1 MKYRNI
7 IFLFVTL
14 LLTVIVFVMSSNVEG
29 FQEGATEKLKHVK
42 KAIVDAIPKKEKK
55 NKMDSESKKNKNK

>member
-14 LLTVIVFVMSSNVEG
+14 LLTVIVFVMTSHIEG
-29 FQEGATEKLKHVK
+29 FQEGASKKIKEVK
-42 KAIVDAIPKKEKK
+42 KAIVDA
-55 NKMDSESKKNKNK
+55 SKKAMPTKENMTNTTNKKRL

>member
-14 LLTVIVFVMSSNVEG
+14 LLTVIVFVMTSNVEG
-29 FQEGATEKLKHVK
+29 FQEGASKKIKEVK
-42 KAIVDAIPKKEKK
+42 KAIVDASKKVMPKKENMADSAYKK
-55 NKMDSESKKNKNK
+55 RM